1 MPVDES
7 LASLPFYNL
16 TTAELIGDLLYT
28 SITVKESYCQNPS
41 FYNDICSASNNS
53 ILQELQFRYST
64 DDEFND
70 LVKKTASSLE
80 LSIFHINIRSLN
92 KNHRRLIYFLQSL
105 DITFDVIVLSEI
117 WNYNLDFYHNIF
129 SDYCFYGYSYIYTSI
144 FKSWWRWH
152 LCQKQFFLYTTAQPT
167 YWV

>member
-7 LASLPFYNL
+7 LASLAFYNL

-167 YWV
+167 Y